1 MFKLIG
7 YLPIAV
13 ENEGVFRNILRDL
26 KLNKSKRP
34 GGTYVPNDLDT
45 ESSLD
50 EIFKKYSEG
59 NRMGIF
65 TITGFEIQ
73 GTTATIRFEDI
84 APLSG
89 GGTSLKYIFKENKN
103 VEYLKSEFT
112 IMS

>member
-13 ENEGVFRNILRDL
+13 ENEEVFRNILRDL
-26 KLNKSKRP
+26 KLNKNKRP

-73 GTTATIRFEDI
+73 DTTVTILFEDI

-89 GGTSLKYIFKENKN
+89 GGSSLKYIVREDKT

-112 IMS
+112 MMS